1 MKNYYTLHD
10 LPQTERPRE
19 RLMKFGVEVLSAQEL
34 IALILGRG
42 VRSEPVMMT
51 AQKLLSHFGSLEAL
65 VTASLE
71 DLQTVRGIG
80 LAKACQIQA
89 ILEISRRIGEKP
101 AERNGKSKRKS
112 LLTPTD
118 VFALLKPKIA
128 YLKKEH
134 FVLVS
139 FDTRNKVIG
148 VDTVSVGTLNASLVH
163 PREMFGIAIRRHAAS
178 VIIAHNHP
186 SGDPDPSDEDIKVT
200 AKLTEAGKLLG
211 IQVLDHIVVA
221 KDRFYSFSEQ
231 NMNI

>member
-1 MKNYYTLHD
+1 MKPFYTLHD

-42 VRSEPVMMT
+42 VRGEPVMMT
-51 AQKLLSHFGSLEAL
+51 AQKLLSHFGSLEML
-65 VTASLE
+65 VNASLE

-89 ILEISRRIGEKP
+89 ILEISRRIGETP
-101 AERNGKSKRKS
+101 AESNGKSKQKS
-112 LLTPTD
+112 LLTPSD

-128 YLKKEH
+128 HLKKEH

-200 AKLTEAGKLLG
+200 SKLTEAGKLLG

-231 NMNI
+231 NNL